1 MYKFNPGDVSRVL
14 VIKLRHHGDVLL
26 TSPVINQ
33 LKQHLPS
40 ADIDVLAYADT
51 ADMMRGL
58 PSLSELFLIEKSKN
72 EKSFK
77 KKLDAEIS
85 LVSALKKRNYDLII
99 HLTESW
105 RGAILCRLLKP
116 KYSIVAKYPNKKG
129 RQSKLW
135 KNSFSHHYPVPKR
148 LRHTVDKH
156 VDSLRHIGL
165 HPEKRSDL
173 KLELNVNECDRA
185 YAEELLK
192 KHQLSKGKYILFH
205 PSSRWLFK
213 CWKESYAATLIDQ
226 LILAGN
232 KVLITSGPA
241 EAEMSMVERILNQCS
256 QKPVSV
262 AGQTSLKQ
270 LGALIDYSSIF
281 VGVDSVP
288 MHIAAA
294 FQKPTVALFGPSGDK
309 EWGPWQTPHRT
320 LTADVPCRP
329 CGADG
334 CAGSKKSD
342 CLEMI
347 SPGIVLQAIS
357 ELQQEGNI
365 ISRDFQGVAAL

>member
-1 MYKFNPGDVSRVL
+1 MRSIRSTDIKRVL
-14 VIKLRHHGDVLL
+14 IIKLRHHGDVLL

-33 LKQHLPS
+33 LKHHFPS
-40 ADIDVLAYADT
+40 AEVDALVYAET
-51 ADMMRGL
+51 ADMLRGL
-58 PSLSELFLIEKSKN
+58 PSLSQLHLIKKNKKGSTARKIEAEVELVKS
-72 EKSFK
+72 
-77 KKLDAEIS
+77 
-85 LVSALKKRNYDLII
+85 LKQRNFDLII

-116 KYSIVAKYPNKKG
+116 KYSIVARYPHNKS

-135 KNSFSHHYPVPKR
+135 RNSFTHHYPLPKR

-156 VDSLRHIGL
+156 IDALRHIGL

-173 KLELNVNECDRA
+173 KLELTVNEQDRH
-185 YAEELLK
+185 YALELL
-192 KHQLSKGKYILFH
+192 QENNLSTGSYLLFH
-205 PSSRWLFK
+205 PTSRWLFK
-213 CWKESYAATLIDQ
+213 SWNETSAARLIDE

-241 EAEMSMVERILNQCS
+241 EAELAMVDRVLEQCS
-256 QKPVSV
+256 QKPASV

-270 LGALIDYSSIF
+270 LAALIDYSALFI
-281 VGVDSVP
+281 GVDSVP
-288 MHIAAA
+288 MHMAAA

-309 EWGPWQTPHRT
+309 EWGPWQTRCKV
-320 LTADVPCRP
+320 LVSDVPCRP
-329 CGADG
+329 CGMDG

-347 SPGIVLQAIS
+347 TPESVLNAIS
-357 ELQQEGNI
+357 ELQNDQD
-365 ISRDFQGVAAL
+365 SRPQDLLDTTTL